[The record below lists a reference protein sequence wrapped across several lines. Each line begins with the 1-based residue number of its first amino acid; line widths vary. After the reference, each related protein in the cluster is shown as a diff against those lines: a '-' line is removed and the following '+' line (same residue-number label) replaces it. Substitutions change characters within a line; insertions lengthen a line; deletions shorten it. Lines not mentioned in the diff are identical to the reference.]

1 MEDDALFYVAS
12 KDATPMMSQYLS
24 TKEKYPGCL
33 LMFRMGD
40 FFEMFFEDA
49 KVASSLLSIALTQR
63 GKHAGQDIPMCGV
76 PVASLDSY
84 IAKLV
89 RYGHKVAICDQTE
102 DPQEAKKRGAKAIV
116 NREVIRVI
124 TPGTIVEDTLLN
136 AHQHN
141 FLMSIVPQTTKSK
154 QISMISFAVIDI
166 STGDFFVNTTAKN
179 EFFSL
184 IDIYAPK
191 EILMPSVLENGI
203 FNKEITQGRELNI
216 TFLPDAKFNPLVE
229 KGRLE
234 KYFKVTTLDSFE
246 IQTKEELACCGS
258 ILEYLLITQKE
269 NVSTLPPPKK
279 KNFSDYLII
288 DAATAKSLEIIS
300 SSHGGYKGS
309 LLEAIDDTKTP
320 FGARSLASRLSMPII
335 NIEKINSRLNCVQ
348 FFIENES
355 TRKIIRENLAQCPD
369 FDRSINRVKFNKF
382 SPRDIGNV
390 RDGLR
395 VLDVV
400 SGILKDKGLPTEDD
414 SSLEDLKDFSDLL
427 HLLNRSLIEKL
438 PSTAKDGKIIQD
450 GYNPKLD
457 KLKYLKENSNE
468 LILNLQAKY
477 ISETGVATLKIKNN
491 AILGWYIEVP
501 KMQSS
506 KLGKE
511 FMHRQSL
518 VGAVRYTT
526 FELLEL
532 QKQVV
537 EAYEDWFILEQEL
550 YHAIITKVSSY
561 YNDILAA
568 VKFLSNIDI
577 QTSFAEIAVAR
588 SYTRP
593 MITDEPII
601 EIEDGRHPILAL
613 NIPDFSD
620 NSCVLTERERIRLLT
635 GPNMAGKSTYLRQNA
650 LLVILAQIGCFV
662 PARKARIG
670 IVDRLF
676 SRIGASDD
684 IARGRSTFMV
694 EMIETA
700 TILNQATPKSFV
712 ILDEVGRGTST
723 YDGLAIAW
731 AVIEHLYKTNKC
743 RVLFATHYRELT
755 KLKEEIPEIRCSTL
769 KVQEWNGEVIFYHQ
783 IIDGIADKSYG
794 IHVASLAGVPKS
806 VIKVAKKLL
815 NQFEKDDK
823 GATTF
828 QCQAELDYTRGNETV
843 NDEIKDYLKSINLDE
858 LTPRAAWDVLHRLQ
872 TEFCD

>member
-24 TKEKYPGCL
+24 TKEKYPECL

-40 FFEMFFEDA
+40 FFEMFFDDA
-49 KVASSLLSIALTQR
+49 LVASSLLSIALTQR

-76 PVASLDSY
+76 PVASVDSY

-116 NREVIRVI
+116 NREVIRVV
-124 TPGTIVEDTLLN
+124 TPGTIVEDILLN
-136 AHQHN
+136 ANQHN
-141 FLMSIVPQTTKSK
+141 FLMSIVPQISK
-154 QISMISFAVIDI
+154 NKTISMISFAVIDI
-166 STGDFFVNTTAKN
+166 STGDFFVNTLIKN
-179 EFFSL
+179 EFFSI

-191 EILMPSVLENGI
+191 EILMPAIFENGI
-203 FNKEITQGRELNI
+203 FQRELSEGRELNI

-229 KGRLE
+229 KKRLE
-234 KYFKVTTLDSFE
+234 KYFKVSTLDSFG
-246 IQTKEELACCGS
+246 IQTKEESACCGS

-279 KNFSDYLII
+279 KNFSEYLIV
-288 DAATAKSLEIIS
+288 DAATAKSLEILC
-300 SSHGGYKGS
+300 SSHGDYKGS
-309 LLEAIDDTKTP
+309 LLGTIDETKTP
-320 FGARSLASRLSMPII
+320 FGARGLASRVSMPII
-335 NIEKINSRLNCVQ
+335 NTHRINSRLDCVQ
-348 FFIENES
+348 FFIEHENI
-355 TRKIIRENLAQCPD
+355 RKIIRENLAQCPD
-369 FDRSINRVKFNKF
+369 FDRSINRIKFNKF

-395 VLDVV
+395 VLEVIKK
-400 SGILKDKGLPTEDD
+400 ILENKNLPNEDD
-414 SSLEDLKDFSDLL
+414 LTLEDLKDFSELL
-427 HLLNRSLIEKL
+427 HLLNRSLIERL

-450 GYNPKLD
+450 GYSPKLD
-457 KLKYLKENSNE
+457 KLKYLKDNSNE
-468 LILNLQAKY
+468 LILNLQAQY
-477 ISETGVATLKIKNN
+477 ISKTGISTLKIKNN

-501 KMQSS
+501 KTQSS

-532 QKQVV
+532 QKQVI
-537 EAYEDWFILEQEL
+537 ESYDEWFILEQSL
-550 YHAIITKVSSY
+550 YKEIISKVTSY
-561 YNDILAA
+561 YNDILYA

-577 QTSFAEIAVAR
+577 QTSFAEIAEKR

-593 MITDEPII
+593 LITEEPII
-601 EIEDGRHPILAL
+601 EIEGGKHPVLAL

-620 NSCVLTERERIRLLT
+620 NSCVLTEKERIRLLT

-662 PARKARIG
+662 PAKKAKIG
-670 IVDRLF
+670 VVDRLF

-755 KLKEEIPEIRCSTL
+755 KLKEYIPEICCSTL

-794 IHVASLAGVPKS
+794 IHVASLAGVPKG
-806 VIKVAKKLL
+806 VIKIAKKLL

-828 QCQAELDYTRGNETV
+828 QCQAELDYSASDKAES
-843 NDEIKDYLKSINLDE
+843 DEIKDYLKSINLDE

-872 TEFCD
+872 SEFCN